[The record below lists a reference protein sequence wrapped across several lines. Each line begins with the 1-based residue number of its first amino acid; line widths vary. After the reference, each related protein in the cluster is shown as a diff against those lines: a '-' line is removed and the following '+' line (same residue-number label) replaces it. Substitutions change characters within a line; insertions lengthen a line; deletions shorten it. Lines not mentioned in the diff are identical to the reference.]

1 MATIALYAGKINN
14 MPGLI
19 KDVRKSVEKYNKE
32 LAGLYQK
39 TLKVDAD
46 VCDLG
51 EVMDSLR
58 ASSQTQEQRIE
69 MLENFQEN
77 SEDFIQ
83 DTIRIDNNVADTVD
97 QNKDDFYDKYDYLKP
112 DCEKSGWEKFCDA
125 CKAVGEWCKEHWK
138 LIVTVVLV
146 VVAVVVIVV
155 TAGAGA
161 GPIAMLLAGMAKGLL
176 GGALMGGLL
185 GGLSSVAA
193 GGSFLEGFENGA
205 FSGALMGALMGG
217 IGAAGSLLGG
227 SCTFA
232 GTAVGR
238 LFDTVIPIMGK
249 VTGGIS
255 GVMALFDTAAFVG
268 GLFDPGNALTQLN
281 QKLHENAAY
290 NVFQIT
296 VSTLAVFSG
305 GFMKGAQNRACFV
318 AGTMVLTACGLV
330 AIENIKAGDK
340 VVATNPDTGVSEEKT
355 VIETFLRSVTELVHL
370 TINGE
375 LITTTLDHPFYVSG
389 KGFVKAGILCT
400 NDILMDN
407 QQNPLIIDKIS
418 FESTEPETKV
428 YNLKVEDYHDYHV
441 GVVGV
446 LVHNADYPSHM
457 NADGTLKPDT
467 EYTTGEYDYQYK
479 TNSDGCIESVH
490 ADELHLKAHD
500 GRLPH
505 DANTGGKLSS
515 DHAGHL
521 IADQFGGSPK
531 LDNLVSQ
538 DGYLNTHQYRSMER
552 TWANALSNGQPVT
565 DVNIKVSYPPNST
578 RPNGFTVSYK
588 IDGVRSFTKFRQ

>member
-1 MATIALYAGKINN
+1 MGCKMATIALYAGKINN
-14 MPGLI
+14 MPSLI

-32 LAGLYQK
+32 LGGLYQK
-39 TLKVDAD
+39 TLKVDGS

-69 MLENFQEN
+69 ILENFQEN

-232 GTAVGR
+232 GTAIGR

-318 AGTMVLTACGLV
+318 AGTMVLTTVGLI
-330 AIENIKAGDK
+330 AIENVRVGDK
-340 VVATNPDTGVSEEKT
+340 VVSKNVDTNEQSEKT
-355 VIETFLRSVTELVHL
+355 VIETYRRNVT
-370 TINGE
+370 
-375 LITTTLDHPFYVSG
+375 
-389 KGFVKAGILCT
+389 
-400 NDILMDN
+400 
-407 QQNPLIIDKIS
+407 
-418 FESTEPETKV
+418 
-428 YNLKVEDYHDYHV
+428 
-441 GVVGV
+441 
-446 LVHNADYPSHM
+446 
-457 NADGTLKPDT
+457 
-467 EYTTGEYDYQYK
+467 
-479 TNSDGCIESVH
+479 
-490 ADELHLKAHD
+490 
-500 GRLPH
+500 
-505 DANTGGKLSS
+505 
-515 DHAGHL
+515 
-521 IADQFGGSPK
+521 
-531 LDNLVSQ
+531 
-538 DGYLNTHQYRSMER
+538 
-552 TWANALSNGQPVT
+552 
-565 DVNIKVSYPPNST
+565 
-578 RPNGFTVSYK
+578 
-588 IDGVRSFTKFRQ
+588 

>member
-14 MPGLI
+14 MPSLI
-19 KDVRKSVEKYNKE
+19 KDVRKSVEKYNNE
-32 LAGLYQK
+32 LAKLYQK
-39 TLKVDAD
+39 TLKVDAG
-46 VCDLG
+46 VCDLSDVIDG
-51 EVMDSLR
+51 IR

-69 MLENFQEN
+69 ILENFQNN

-83 DTIRIDNNVADTVD
+83 DTIRIDNNVADTVE

-232 GTAVGR
+232 GTAIGR

-340 VVATNPDTGVSEEKT
+340 VVATNPDTGITEKKT
-355 VIETFLRSVTELVHL
+355 VLETYIRKVTELVHL
-370 TINGE
+370 SINGE
-375 LITTTLDHPFYVSG
+375 EILTTHDHPFYVYK
-389 KGFVKAGILCT
+389 KGYINAGQLKTTDKLVNAAGSIVA
-400 NDILMDN
+400 
-407 QQNPLIIDKIS
+407 IDQIQ
-418 FESTEPETKV
+418 FETSEGPTCV
-428 YNLKVEDYHDYHV
+428 YNFKVEDYHTYYV
-441 GVVGV
+441 GTNCI
-446 LVHNADYPSHM
+446 LVHNADYEIELSRSEYPESAKHIEEAV
-457 NADGTLKPDT
+457 ADGQPEELTLDRKMAKPNRKASLKGTDT
-467 EYTTGEYDYQYK
+467 VPGMDRDEYPFAMTREG
-479 TNSDGCIESVH
+479 GAG
-490 ADELHLKAHD
+490 ADIKHI
-500 GRLPH
+500 P
-505 DANTGGKLSS
+505 SS
-515 DHAGHL
+515 DNR
-521 IADQFGGSPK
+521 GSGSYLRWQ
-531 LDNLVSQ
+531 LDKIP
-538 DGYLNTHQYRSMER
+538 DGKTFK
-552 TWANALSNGQPVT
+552 
-565 DVNIKVSYPPNST
+565 IKI
-578 RPNGFTVSYK
+578 
-588 IDGVRSFTKFRQ
+588 ID